1 VTRQMDISET
11 RSDGNAAVA
20 AKDVLLDEIAAFH
33 PRRSSF
39 AFPLPHE
46 IIPTLL
52 IGAPPTV
59 VHLSRLSDGDGD
71 ILRKAGLSEQFVH
84 DLSTDSNLREAALRS
99 EYTGGV
105 QFAPRS
111 YNEFEE
117 ALFRKSFVRDASY
130 VDTIFSFGGML
141 VRDPFTGTVVKSSHS
156 FLIDDYHV
164 AFRFESVEAFYVMVG
179 QTYGHRIALLVPR
192 LRLVVVF
199 QQALESPALLAWIVK
214 CSDRLIE
221 LLLQEREGLSAVLS
235 RPSLGGAV
243 QIGFRQN
250 LGHYVWQELQGI
262 ADLLSAHGAE
272 AIGQLILGPYRP
284 FDPREL
290 FPELSDTPVTEVRD
304 SRHPFA
310 ATFRLPYQP
319 VRPVGLRIGRELR
332 RRIQLAVDRKIS
344 NDVRQ
349 SVEELTRSRFCIWIN
364 LRHHNKAWKQQVPGT
379 IDVMNRLHQI
389 IPDLAIVF
397 DGFSD
402 TKAICSE
409 IVNGLNPGIEVRDTI
424 GCSLEESLVWAR
436 SVHLYSSVV
445 GSGLIINSWLSRK
458 PGVAHANVAHLRQAS
473 FWSLVAEDAIA
484 PQFLSP
490 EAVTDDETM
499 YGSYDFDAALLLGSL
514 TSLARQFYPERVKDA

>member
-1 VTRQMDISET
+1 MDISET
-11 RSDGNAAVA
+11 RTDGNAVVSP
-20 AKDVLLDEIAAFH
+20 KDVLLGEIAALH
-33 PRRSSF
+33 PHRPSF
-39 AFPLPHE
+39 ASPLPRE
-46 IIPTLL
+46 VIPALL
-52 IGAPPTV
+52 IGAPATV
-59 VHLSRLSDGDGD
+59 IHLSRLSDRGRH
-71 ILRKAGLSEQFVH
+71 ILEEAGLSAQLVH
-84 DLSTDSNLREAALRS
+84 DLSADSSIREAALRS
-99 EYTGGV
+99 EYAGGV
-105 QFAPRS
+105 PFAPRS
-111 YNEFEE
+111 FNEFEE
-117 ALFRKSFVRDASY
+117 ALFRKSFVRAASY
-130 VDTIFSFGGML
+130 VDTIFRFGGML
-141 VRDPFTGTVVKSSHS
+141 VKDPFTGTVVKSSHS

-199 QQALESPALLAWIVK
+199 QQVQESPALLAWIVK

-284 FDPREL
+284 FDPREV
-290 FPELSDTPVTEVRD
+290 FPELSDTSVIEVRD
-304 SRHPFA
+304 SRQPFA

-319 VRPVGLRIGRELR
+319 VRPVGLRIGRELQ

-349 SVEELTRSRFCIWIN
+349 SVEQLTRSRFCIWIN

-379 IDVMNRLHQI
+379 IDVMNRLHRL
-389 IPDLAIVF
+389 IPDLAVVF

-409 IVNGLNPGIEVRDTI
+409 IVNGLNPAIEVRDTI

-458 PGVAHANVAHLRQAS
+458 PGVAHANVAHLRQAG

-484 PQFLSP
+484 PVFLSP
-490 EAVTDDETM
+490 GAVTDDETM
-499 YGSYDFDAALLLGSL
+499 YGSYDFDAALLLESL
-514 TSLARQFYPERVKDA
+514 TSLARRFYPERVKDA